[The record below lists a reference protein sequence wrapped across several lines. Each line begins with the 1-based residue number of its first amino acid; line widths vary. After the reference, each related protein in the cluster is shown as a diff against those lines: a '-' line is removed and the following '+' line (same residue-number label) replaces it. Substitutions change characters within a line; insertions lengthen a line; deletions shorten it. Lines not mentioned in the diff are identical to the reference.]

1 MRFHLVT
8 LALATALAAGCSADD
23 DGPPPAPPHARTA
36 IDVEAAR
43 AARTGA
49 APGAQGTAA
58 LIGDAVPA
66 KQLPRDVKEALKGE
80 IEPWLFAWRVGL
92 GTFRVDELS
101 ATGTRPLALDR
112 LEPFDGNAPGED
124 LRLLHLALPSPGG
137 TTLLDPYVDWTLSSD
152 GTNVRAERD
161 GDPAVTLIDLRSR
174 VRQRLFDARPP
185 QGRIDGAIW
194 LDEKR
199 FVVFAAERFEA
210 NPWRGGPVLY
220 LVDLAQA
227 TVTRYEGPPLEFDGF
242 KLVEKDLERRFRKS
256 LPDVLFSTIGTPI
269 DRAS

>member
-1 MRFHLVT
+1 MRFQLVT
-8 LALATALAAGCSADD
+8 LALFAGLAGGCAAND
-23 DGPPPAPPHARTA
+23 DGPPPPPPHARTA
-36 IDVEAAR
+36 IDIEAAR
-43 AARTGA
+43 AAKTGA
-49 APGAQGTAA
+49 APGAQGTTA
-58 LIGDAVPA
+58 LLGDAAPA
-66 KQLPRDVKEALKGE
+66 KQLPTDVKEALKGE

-92 GTFRVDELS
+92 GTFRVDELG

-137 TTLLDPYVDWTLSSD
+137 TTLLDPYVDWTLTTD

-161 GDPAVTLIDLRSR
+161 GDPAVVLIDLKSR

-185 QGRIDGAIW
+185 NGRIDGAIW

-199 FVVFAAERFEA
+199 FVVFAAERLEA

-227 TVTRYEGPPLEFDGF
+227 TVTRYEGPPLEFEGF

-256 LPDVLFSTIGTPI
+256 LPDVLFS
-269 DRAS
+269 

>member
-1 MRFHLVT
+1 MRCHVLT
-8 LALATALAAGCSADD
+8 LALGALFVGGCAAND

-49 APGAQGTAA
+49 APGAQGTTA
-58 LIGDAVPA
+58 LLGDAAAA
-66 KQLPRDVKEALKGE
+66 KQLPADVKEALKGE

-92 GTFRVDELS
+92 GTFRVDELG

-137 TTLLDPYVDWTLSSD
+137 TTLLDPYVDWTLTTD

-161 GDPAVTLIDLRSR
+161 GDPAVVLIDLKSR

-185 QGRIDGAIW
+185 NGRIDGAIW

-199 FVVFAAERFEA
+199 FVVFAAERLEA

-227 TVTRYEGPPLEFDGF
+227 TVTRYEGPPLEFEGF

-256 LPDVLFSTIGTPI
+256 LPDVLFS
-269 DRAS
+269 

>member
-1 MRFHLVT
+1 MRFRLLT
-8 LALATALAAGCSADD
+8 LALAALLAGGCADD
-23 DGPPPAPPHARTA
+23 DGPPPPPPHARTA

-43 AARTGA
+43 EARTGA
-49 APGAQGTAA
+49 APGARGTTT
-58 LIGDAVPA
+58 LIGDAALA
-66 KQLPRDVKEALKGE
+66 KQLPSDFKEALKGE

-92 GTFRVDELS
+92 GTFRVDELG
-101 ATGTRPLALDR
+101 ATGTRPLSLDDI
-112 LEPFDGNAPGED
+112 EPFDGNAPGED

-137 TTLLDPYVDWTLSSD
+137 TTLLDPYVDWTLTSD

-161 GDPAVTLIDLRSR
+161 GDPAVTLIDLKSR

-185 QGRIDGAIW
+185 SGRIDGAIW

-199 FVVFAAERFEA
+199 FVVFAAERFEP

-220 LVDLAQA
+220 LVDLGQA
-227 TVTRYEGPPLEFDGF
+227 TVTRYEGPGVEFDGF

-256 LPDVLFSTIGTPI
+256 LPDVLFSTIGP
-269 DRAS
+269 DVPRSS